1 MRPAR
6 AAALAHAVAEAQGV
20 TDQFVLSNC
29 TERPVW
35 RVMLWYSN
43 PYHFFTGWVEASITH
58 GRPSQVDKVHGGE
71 HPMWLV
77 TSPSPLLSK
86 RDAPTGPC
94 CGLSLHL

>member
-1 MRPAR
+1 MQSANIVT
-6 AAALAHAVAEAQGV
+6 LLTHSTHAVAEAAGV
-20 TDQFVLSNC
+20 TEERQFVLSGC

-77 TSPSPLLSK
+77 TTPSV
-86 RDAPTGPC
+86 R
-94 CGLSLHL
+94 